1 MANSIDLA
9 TTVTALVGAHAAYPS
24 REGGSYY
31 DEVLAEV
38 QARAHRSGS
47 IGKADIGALMLWKRL
62 NLSTKWARE
71 LNDTPDHEVRY
82 ITGPALELA
91 RDTGRS
97 IPDAAEAARTELLDL
112 AGCRNGAAIASTI
125 LTAGAPSRMA
135 IYDRRAVAALVALGF
150 PNPDGYYSRYM
161 ATICGLVDLVNNA
174 EGTSWVARDVD
185 KALFMMA
192 GSVDRGQW

>member
-1 MANSIDLA
+1 
-9 TTVTALVGAHAAYPS
+9 
-24 REGGSYY
+24 
-31 DEVLAEV
+31 
-38 QARAHRSGS
+38 
-47 IGKADIGALMLWKRL
+47 
-62 NLSTKWARE
+62 
-71 LNDTPDHEVRY
+71 
-82 ITGPALELA
+82 
-91 RDTGRS
+91 
-97 IPDAAEAARTELLDL
+97 
-112 AGCRNGAAIASTI
+112 
-125 LTAGAPSRMA
+125 MA